1 MKVVLFCGGLGMRM
15 RSGLDA
21 PLPKPMMAIGNR
33 PVLWH
38 IMRYYAHFGHN
49 EFILCLGYGANAVK
63 DYFLDYHETH
73 SNDFVLSHAGRNIE
87 LLSSDIADW
96 RITFADT
103 GLDTPIGERLR
114 RVRHYLGDDEVFLAN
129 YGDCLTDAPMN
140 DLIDNLLQTD
150 AAGSLLAVAPQD
162 SFHVVRIDGDSGLT
176 GIEPVADLDMRIN
189 GGYFV
194 LRREIFDYLN
204 EGEDLV
210 MDACI
215 RAARAGKFRAVRFDG
230 FWAPMDTL
238 KERAALEDMHRTGH
252 RSWALWERA
261 SNGHSAHGPVRTL
274 PVPAQSPQDDQS
286 TSMNFGLLAAN

>member
-1 MKVVLFCGGLGMRM
+1 MRM

-252 RSWALWERA
+252 RPWALWERA
-261 SNGHSAHGPVRTL
+261 GNGHSAHGPVRTL

-286 TSMNFGLLAAN
+286 TSRNFGLLAAN